1 MLSPEARLVQMCFPP
16 RQGDLSLAIT
26 ITRRLARQ
34 VRAVMRRAFGNI
46 RGHGLA
52 MCFTAAADTLTVR
65 AKFADVTVEYRAPG
79 E

>member
-1 MLSPEARLVQMCFPP
+1 M
-16 RQGDLSLAIT
+16 AIT

-65 AKFADVTVEYRAPG
+65 AKFADVTVEYRAARRMTKCFSSSSS
-79 E
+79 EEQE